1 MLFADRSAQPNSLH
15 STDMVVGKTAEAI
28 RQLNALSDEPD
39 LELAVFTA
47 LKLAYSLESVVG
59 EY

>member
-1 MLFADRSAQPNSLH
+1 
-15 STDMVVGKTAEAI
+15 MVVGKTAEAI